1 MANHLLIVE
10 SPAKSKTIG
19 KFLGKDFT
27 VLPSYGHI
35 RDLKTKG
42 MGVDV
47 DNNYDPQ
54 YEISDD
60 KMRTARERLSLGTW
74 RRCLG

>member
-27 VLPSYGHI
+27 VLPSYGHY
-35 RDLKTKG
+35 G
-42 MGVDV
+42 SH
-47 DNNYDPQ
+47 P
-54 YEISDD
+54 
-60 KMRTARERLSLGTW
+60 MRTVRERLSLGT
-74 RRCLG
+74 